1 MSTPPTA
8 EIRLGDA
15 ASQERLKRVVSRIYD
30 LPSFPIVINKL
41 TEVAEDPDSSSKDLA
56 DVMTSDQGLS
66 AKVLKLVNSAFYS
79 FSTPVSSLQHA
90 ITLLGY
96 NTVRSLALS
105 VSVKNMFRDSA
116 GSFPQERFWEHSL
129 ATALGAKV
137 FAERNKFLLKDE
149 VFTAGLLHDVGV
161 LLEARYFPEELDQA
175 IALLHKDDKLTLHA
189 AEEQVVGVHHGL
201 LGAWLAEKWRLPGP
215 LRQSIL
221 RHHEIED
228 GYSPIFENLEPE
240 EKQTAAFVTLA
251 NIIVRGMGYTLLE
264 CPSGEPPKINIPKH
278 LHDYLGDGSL
288 DAVIPEIEERF
299 QQSKDFLTI

>member
-1 MSTPPTA
+1 MPTPPAT

-15 ASQERLKRVVSRIYD
+15 AAQERLKRVVSRIYD

-105 VSVKNMFRDSA
+105 VSVKNMFKDSP

-129 ATALGAKV
+129 ATALGAKL
-137 FAERNKFLLKDE
+137 FAERNRFLMRDE

-161 LLEARYFPEELDQA
+161 LLEARYFPEELEQ
-175 IALLHKDDKLTLHA
+175 IIGLVQQGNGMPFHE
-189 AEEQVVGVHHGL
+189 AEEQVLGINHTL
-201 LGAWLAEKWRLPGP
+201 LGAWLAEKWRLPGA
-215 LRQSIL
+215 LRQPIL
-221 RHHEIED
+221 RHHEIEA
-228 GYSPIFENLEPE
+228 GYTPIFDELESE
-240 EKQTAAFVTLA
+240 EKQTLAYVTLS
-251 NIIVRGMGYTLLE
+251 NLFVRGMGYTTL
-264 CPSGEPPKINIPKH
+264 PPVDGEDPKINIPKH
-278 LHDYLGDGSL
+278 LHEYLGDGSL
-288 DAVIPEIEERF
+288 DGVIPEIEERF
-299 QQSKDFLTI
+299 QQSKDFLSI